1 MPANTYGR
9 QVVLALT
16 NQSGAGVIAGDV
28 VVINT
33 TNNDAFTTNAAGAFT
48 GGVGVAQETI
58 ANLATGRVLV
68 AGYAALVNTS
78 AAVTRGNFGKTHTVA
93 KQAVDAGAARGVGTF
108 CQFLT
113 GGATPDALVYP
124 VDLLGSSLT
133 NPMTAVGD
141 IIQGTTAGAPAAL
154 AAPLAGKVLTGA
166 GATTTLAWKYSPG
179 YEFDYAEF
187 TSPVTLAGTTEG
199 AATTIVTSNAITY
212 DGSTI
217 VMIQAY
223 IPNLVNNDTTDN
235 SRFWLYEKVGAGAA
249 ASIGEIGRTTNP
261 ATAAAAVGLPVLLSR
276 RMTPS
281 SASIIYSLR
290 GSSAGAASAGAGA
303 GGASTI
309 MPGYIRI
316 TKVSGGA

>member
-1 MPANTYGR
+1 
-9 QVVLALT
+9 
-16 NQSGAGVIAGDV
+16 
-28 VVINT
+28 
-33 TNNDAFTTNAAGAFT
+33 
-48 GGVGVAQETI
+48 
-58 ANLATGRVLV
+58 V

-235 SRFWLYEKVGAGAA
+235 SRFWAVREGGRWRRGLDRRDRTHDEPCDGGGRCRPPGTALAPYDAIERLDHLLPPGIQRGRSVGG
-249 ASIGEIGRTTNP
+249 
-261 ATAAAAVGLPVLLSR
+261 
-276 RMTPS
+276 
-281 SASIIYSLR
+281 R
-290 GSSAGAASAGAGA
+290 GSGRGLDHHARLYPDHEGLRRRLAAPALDS
-303 GGASTI
+303 
-309 MPGYIRI
+309 RDR
-316 TKVSGGA
+316 V